1 MHKAQSILACNSIL
15 ITREMTKKIL
25 VVDDEQDVRL
35 SVQQILEMS
44 GYTVTQAENG
54 HDCLVKLEKETPDLV
69 VLDIMMP
76 GMSGWDVAA
85 KIKENPSW
93 TNIPIVFLTA
103 KGDEMSVGMGGLA
116 SVDYIVKPFDIM
128 DLKQRID
135 KVLQK

>member
-1 MHKAQSILACNSIL
+1 MHKAQSILAGNSIL
-15 ITREMTKKIL
+15 ITREMTKKIM

-54 HDCLVKLEKETPDLV
+54 RDCLVKLEKETPDLV